1 MSLTFLDNTKTN
13 TARNV
18 KNAVLKIFG
27 VTDFPE
33 G

>member
-13 TARNV
+13 TARNF

-27 VTDFPE
+27 VTDFS
-33 G
+33 